1 MTQKYV
7 AGAGDVPVAKANEG
21 DDYARKAVIA
31 STVGYA
37 LDGFDLL
44 ILGFILAAISA
55 DLGLSSTQAGSLVTW
70 TLVGAV
76 VGGIVFGW
84 LSDKFGRVR
93 VLKSPGPYQV
103 CMRAGWLRDSGES
116 AVCLPNQVV
125 VQVTG
130 PNPRFDSI
138 NF

>member
-84 LSDKFGRVR
+84 LSDKLPDQIGRVDR
-93 VLKSPGPYQV
+93 HHDSRHGVRHLAV
-103 CMRAGWLRDSGES
+103 RTAG
-116 AVCLPNQVV
+116 
-125 VQVTG
+125 
-130 PNPRFDSI
+130 
-138 NF
+138 